1 MASCRSE
8 GGATGL
14 ILLFVEARIDCTAG
28 KYGNVATDGGY
39 LSREAAD
46 PNRAERQ
53 NLIYGK
59 REPDA
64 HARPCDVHEYVGY

>member
-1 MASCRSE
+1 MRLVLSRKHLAE
-8 GGATGL
+8 AWQIPL
-14 ILLFVEARIDCTAG
+14 IQKKWAAVGQRAELRDW
-28 KYGNVATDGGY
+28 Y